1 MRSDVVKSVELK
13 LNIDETL
20 NGDADTGSPGS
31 ADNSHQYKGSG
42 DWWKR
47 RFEIWRDPRDD
58 IIARE
63 QICLLVVTCT
73 SYACYAAAV
82 NQSSGVRMVVG

>member
-13 LNIDETL
+13 LNIDKTL

-47 RFEIWRDPRDD
+47 RFEIWRDD